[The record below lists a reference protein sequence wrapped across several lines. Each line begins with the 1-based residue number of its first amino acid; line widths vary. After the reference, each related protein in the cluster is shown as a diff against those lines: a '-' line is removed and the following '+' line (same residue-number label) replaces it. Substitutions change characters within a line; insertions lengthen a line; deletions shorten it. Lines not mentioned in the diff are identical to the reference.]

1 MKAYEMSRAQLEEEI
16 ARRQKRLIPLNIV
29 VVIISL
35 IAAFTIFFA
44 PLITVD
50 LSKSGPLMDEMA
62 SQSGQAGEETT
73 DNMLAVLEDSGIKID
88 VTTSWLLGTAFSED
102 PSAEIISMAA
112 DIVRENE
119 DALITEV
126 ALPMLVDSLKEEG
139 NDIPEIKDPQAILNK
154 IRALESA
161 QPSQVDEA
169 IDDALLEVQS
179 QLGKDFLPDESLD
192 EAAQKVR
199 EIYDDTVQNNDG
211 AFTLE
216 ACVCVTFSTM
226 NSEEGQSG
234 EIYTSYDELIDGMLS
249 EQGEDFANTIDQAA
263 PYLKIVAG
271 AMIFFAAVWV
281 ILALFALLR
290 IFTKNKRFTMWYVK
304 LFGCYPC
311 ILFWLAPLLAN
322 TLAPAVAAEA
332 AGTVT
337 AALAMI
343 SSTAW
348 ISGLCYLLLWAIS
361 IFWAFP
367 IKRGIRKCKKQLKTV
382 GA

>member
-179 QLGKDFLPDESLD
+179 QLGKDFLRHGKD
-192 EAAQKVR
+192 
-199 EIYDDTVQNNDG
+199 
-211 AFTLE
+211 
-216 ACVCVTFSTM
+216 
-226 NSEEGQSG
+226 
-234 EIYTSYDELIDGMLS
+234 
-249 EQGEDFANTIDQAA
+249 
-263 PYLKIVAG
+263 AG
-271 AMIFFAAVWV
+271 
-281 ILALFALLR
+281 
-290 IFTKNKRFTMWYVK
+290 
-304 LFGCYPC
+304 G
-311 ILFWLAPLLAN
+311 
-322 TLAPAVAAEA
+322 
-332 AGTVT
+332 
-337 AALAMI
+337 
-343 SSTAW
+343 
-348 ISGLCYLLLWAIS
+348 SGLVHHL
-361 IFWAFP
+361 
-367 IKRGIRKCKKQLKTV
+367 GIPVQAEN
-382 GA
+382 GAACLAGGPGHGAADEP